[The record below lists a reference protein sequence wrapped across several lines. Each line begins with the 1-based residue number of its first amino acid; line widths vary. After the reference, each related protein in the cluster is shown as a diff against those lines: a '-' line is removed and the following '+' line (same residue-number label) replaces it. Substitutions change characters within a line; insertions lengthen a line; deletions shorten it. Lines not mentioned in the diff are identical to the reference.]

1 MQGIAYHFADRTE
14 AGRMLGGALS
24 DYAGRTDVLVLA
36 LPRGGVPVAYEIA
49 RALAAPLD
57 IWLVRKLGVPG
68 HEELAMGAMAG
79 TDTLVLNQEIIKLL
93 DIHEASIDAAVDRE
107 RTELER
113 RNKLYRRGMPAPDIQ
128 GKTIILVDDGLATG
142 ATVRAAIVSLRE
154 AGAAKIVVAVPV
166 GSALAC
172 EKIRQEADDLVCL
185 YTPEP
190 FFGVGQWYDN
200 FMQTPDEEV
209 LTLLGQKQ
217 PISEQPK
224 LLREWLKRGVKGD

>member
-93 DIHEASIDAAVDRE
+93 DIDEASIDAAVDRE
-107 RTELER
+107 RTELEQ

-154 AGAAKIVVAVPV
+154 ASAAKIVVAVPV

-172 EKIRQEADDLVCL
+172 EKIREEADDLVCL

-209 LTLLGQKQ
+209 LTLLGQETTHKRTT
-217 PISEQPK
+217 EAPK
-224 LLREWLKRGVKGD
+224 GVA

>member
-1 MQGIAYHFADRTE
+1 
-14 AGRMLGGALS
+14 MLGEALS
-24 DYAGRTDVLVLA
+24 VYAGRTDVLVLA

-49 RALAAPLD
+49 RMLAVPLD
-57 IWLVRKLGVPG
+57 IWLVRKLGAPG
-68 HEELAMGAMAG
+68 QEELAMGAVAG

-93 DIHEASIDAAVDRE
+93 GIDEASIDAAIARQ

-113 RNKLYRRGMPAPDIQ
+113 RNKLYRRGLPAPDIQ

-142 ATVRAAIVSLRE
+142 ATMHAAIVSLRN
-154 AGAAKIVVAVPV
+154 AGAARIVVAVPV
-166 GSALAC
+166 GTTSAC
-172 EKIRQEADDLVCL
+172 RKIRQEADDLVCL

-209 LTLLGQKQ
+209 LALL
-217 PISEQPK
+217 EQETTSRRTIQTPK
-224 LLREWLKRGVKGD
+224 RAT

>member
-1 MQGIAYHFADRTE
+1 MPGAEYHFADRAE
-14 AGRMLGGALS
+14 AGRMLGEALS
-24 DYAGRTDVLVLA
+24 VYAGRTDVLVLA

-49 RALAAPLD
+49 RMLAVPLD
-57 IWLVRKLGVPG
+57 IWLVRKLGAPG
-68 HEELAMGAMAG
+68 QEELAMGAMAG
-79 TDTLVLNQEIIKLL
+79 ADTLVLNKEIIKLL
-93 DIHEASIDAAVDRE
+93 NIDEASIDAAITRE

-142 ATVRAAIVSLRE
+142 ATMHAAIVSLHD
-154 AGAAKIVVAVPV
+154 AGAARIVVAVPV
-166 GSALAC
+166 GTTSAC
-172 EKIRQEADDLVCL
+172 RKIRQEADDLVCL

-209 LTLLGQKQ
+209 LALLGKQ
-217 PISEQPK
+217 PIGEQPK
-224 LLREWLKRGVKGD
+224 LQRERLKGGFKGD

>member
-93 DIHEASIDAAVDRE
+93 DIDEASIDAAVDRE

-154 AGAAKIVVAVPV
+154 AGAAKIFVAVPV

-200 FMQTPDEEV
+200 FMETPDEEV
-209 LTLLGQKQ
+209 LTLLRQETTHKRTT
-217 PISEQPK
+217 EAPK
-224 LLREWLKRGVKGD
+224 GVA

>member
-1 MQGIAYHFADRTE
+1 MSGAEYHFADRAE
-14 AGRMLGGALS
+14 AGRMLGEALS
-24 DYAGRTDVLVLA
+24 VYAGRTDVLVLA

-49 RALAAPLD
+49 RMLAVPLD
-57 IWLVRKLGVPG
+57 VWPVRKLGAPG
-68 HEELAMGAMAG
+68 QEELAMGAMAG
-79 TDTLVLNQEIIKLL
+79 TDTLVLNKEIIKLL
-93 DIHEASIDAAVDRE
+93 NIDEASIDAAITRE

-142 ATVRAAIVSLRE
+142 ATMHAAIVSLRD
-154 AGAAKIVVAVPV
+154 AGAARIVVAVPV
-166 GSALAC
+166 GTTSAC
-172 EKIRQEADDLVCL
+172 RKIRQEADDLVCL

-209 LTLLGQKQ
+209 LALLGQETTH
-217 PISEQPK
+217 PRTTEAPK
-224 LLREWLKRGVKGD
+224 GAA

>member
-1 MQGIAYHFADRTE
+1 
-14 AGRMLGGALS
+14 MLGEVLS
-24 DYAGRTDVLVLA
+24 VYAGRTDVLVLA

-49 RALAAPLD
+49 RTLAVPLD

-68 HEELAMGAMAG
+68 QEELAMGAMAG
-79 TDTLVLNQEIIKLL
+79 ADTLVLNKEIIKLL
-93 DIHEASIDAAVDRE
+93 NIDEASIDAVIARE
-107 RTELER
+107 RIELER

-142 ATVRAAIVSLRE
+142 ATVRAAIVSLRD
-154 AGAAKIVVAVPV
+154 AGAARIVVAVPV
-166 GSALAC
+166 GTTSAC
-172 EKIRQEADDLVCL
+172 RKIRQEADDLVCL

-209 LTLLGQKQ
+209 LALL
-217 PISEQPK
+217 EQETTP
-224 LLREWLKRGVKGD
+224 RRTTETLKRAT